1 MTARMANDDILL
13 FSPNRFGGVVVD
25 AAALPSGPAEFE
37 RRLGA
42 SLAAWGADGFKVV
55 WLELPLAKSALLPA
69 AARAGFEYHHA
80 KDGADGGALMT
91 LRLAAGAYVPP
102 FATHYVG
109 AGAAVV
115 NERDEILVVSERYRM
130 GGGRGP
136 GYKLPGG
143 ALHPGEHLARAAE
156 REVLEETGVRARFEA
171 LACFRHWHGYR
182 YGKSDIYFVCRLSAL
197 STEITMQEEEIAEC
211 LWMPLDD
218 FLSEE
223 SGIHVFNQS
232 IVRAALEHPGMAPA
246 HIAGY
251 DDHERF
257 EFFMPAKPRKERT

>member
-1 MTARMANDDILL
+1 MANDEILD
-13 FSPNRFGGVVVD
+13 FSPNQFGGVVVD
-25 AAALPSGPAEFE
+25 AEALPSDPAEFGA
-37 RRLGA
+37 RLAA
-42 SLAAWGADGFKVV
+42 SLASWRADGFKVV
-55 WLELPLAKSALLPA
+55 WLDIPLAKAALVPP

-80 KDGADGGALMT
+80 QDGADGGALMT
-91 LRLAAGAYVPP
+91 LRLEEGAYIPP
-102 FATHYVG
+102 FATHYIG
-109 AGAAVV
+109 AGAVV
-115 NERDEILVVSERYRM
+115 LNARDEILVVSERYRM

-143 ALHPGEHLARAAE
+143 ALLPGEHLATAAE
-156 REVLEETGVRARFEA
+156 REVLEETGVRARFET

-182 YGKSDIYFVCRLSAL
+182 YGKSDIYFVCRLAAL

-211 LWMPLDD
+211 LWMPTAD
-218 FLSEE
+218 FLSPE
-223 SGIHVFNQS
+223 SGIHIFNQT

-257 EFFMPAKPRKERT
+257 EFFMPAR

>member
-1 MTARMANDDILL
+1 MANNEEILA
-13 FSPNRFGGVVVD
+13 FAPNQFGGAVVD
-25 AAALPSGPAEFE
+25 ADALPSAPAEFGG
-37 RRLGA
+37 RLSA
-42 SLAAWGADGFKVV
+42 SLEAWRADGFKVV
-55 WLELPLAKSALLPA
+55 WLDIPLAKAALVPA

-91 LRLAAGAYVPP
+91 LRLEAGAYIPP
-102 FATHYVG
+102 FATHYIG
-109 AGAAVV
+109 AGAVV
-115 NERDEILVVSERYRM
+115 LNDRDEILVVSERYRM

-143 ALHPGEHLARAAE
+143 ALHPGEHLAQAAE

-211 LWMPLDD
+211 LWMPVAD

-223 SGIHVFNQS
+223 SGIHIFNQT
-232 IVRAALEHPGMAPA
+232 IVRAALENPGIAPA
-246 HIAGY
+246 HIPGY

-257 EFFMPAKPRKERT
+257 EFFMPAP

>member
-1 MTARMANDDILL
+1 MANDEILR
-13 FSPNRFGGVVVD
+13 FAPNRFGGVVAD
-25 AAALPSGPAEFE
+25 ADALPSDPAEFE
-37 RRLGA
+37 RRLA
-42 SLAAWGADGFKVV
+42 SSLAAWRADGFKVV

-109 AGAAVV
+109 AGAVVV
-115 NERDEILVVSERYRM
+115 NARDEILVVSERYRM

-211 LWMPLDD
+211 LWMPLAD
-218 FLSEE
+218 FLSDE
-223 SGIHVFNQS
+223 SGIHTFNQS
-232 IVRAALEHPGMAPA
+232 IVRAALEHPGMSPA
-246 HIAGY
+246 AMAGY
-251 DDHERF
+251 DDRERF
-257 EFFMPAKPRKERT
+257 EFFMPARPKQSG

>member
-1 MTARMANDDILL
+1 MANDEILR
-13 FSPNRFGGVVVD
+13 FSPNQFGGVVVD
-25 AAALPSGPAEFE
+25 ADALPRAPAEFG
-37 RRLGA
+37 RRLAA
-42 SLAAWGADGFKVV
+42 SLDAWRADGRKVV
-55 WLELPLAKSALLPA
+55 WLDIPLSLAALVPA

-91 LRLAAGAYVPP
+91 LRLEKGAYIPP

-115 NERDEILVVSERYRM
+115 SERREILVVSERYRM

-143 ALHPGEHLARAAE
+143 ALLPGEHLADAAE

-197 STEITMQEEEIAEC
+197 SSEITMQEEEIAEC
-211 LWMPLDD
+211 LWMPLDE
-218 FLSEE
+218 FLSED
-223 SGIHVFNQS
+223 SGIHTFNQT
-232 IVRAALEHPGMAPA
+232 IVRAALEHPGMEPA
-246 HIAGY
+246 EMAGY
-251 DDHERF
+251 GDRERF
-257 EFFMPAKPRKERT
+257 EFFMPARANKNKERP